1 MNKKIMWILMVALF
15 ILPMMN
21 LPVCAGELTEDAG
34 PVLTDDDPE
43 PAVALDLDQV
53 VDDEGELEPDGE
65 PYYFNYGNID
75 TSGLAEGE
83 CYCKGCQGDTTGDLV
98 IPSTITDEHNHKVYT
113 VVGVEGFSG
122 KTGFTSVKFPEGLRV
137 IKSGAFSNCTG
148 LTGDLNIPDSV
159 TEIETDAFYGC
170 TGLTGKLKLPSN
182 LAKIGDRVFQNCA
195 FTGTLDLPKG
205 LKEIGSS
212 AFNGCS
218 GFTGTLVIPESV
230 NSLRG
235 SAFKGCTGF
244 KNTLTIPAAL
254 SVVGSEAFNGCTG
267 FTGLVISKGVT
278 TINSEAFLNCTGMT
292 GTLVLPD
299 TLTKINYGAFKN
311 CSFTGDLTIPEGITS
326 VADETFA
333 CPGIDGTLTIPQSV
347 TTVDTWTFSGM
358 LKVKRIINN
367 SDKRLLL
374 VPNFIDRND
383 KETFFLNTA
392 TQEKVYAI
400 NENDEINELPKGTF
414 LRNGEYKI
422 AVTGVS
428 LDRTTAEVNVDS
440 TITLVPTVIP
450 ADATDKSVT
459 WKSNNEAIATV
470 TSGGVVKGV
479 SAGTAVITV
488 TTVDGNKTAT
498 CTVTVKDNKPAVIK
512 VEGISLDKTSAE
524 LKIGGTVTLTPTVT
538 PSNATDKSVTWK
550 SSNNGIATVTAGG
563 VVKGV
568 SAGTANI
575 TVTTTDGGKA
585 ATCSV
590 TVRSDD
596 PEVIKVTGVS
606 IKKSATIIKGKK
618 LTLKATIT
626 PADATN
632 KQVAWKSS
640 KTTVA
645 TVSKNG
651 VVKAKKAGKATI
663 TVTTVD
669 GNKTAKCKITVKNPI
684 KVRKISLNKKKATIK
699 KGETLKLKVKIKPS
713 DATNKEVTWKSSNKK
728 VATVDKNGK
737 VKGKKKG
744 TATITATARDGSK
757 KNAKCKITVK

>member
-1 MNKKIMWILMVALF
+1 MNKKIMWILMAALF

-21 LPVCAGELTEDAG
+21 LPVYADELDTDTEMEMI
-34 PVLTDDDPE
+34 TDTGIITEQEDVETD
-43 PAVALDLDQV
+43 ALDLDQV

-65 PYYFNYGNID
+65 PYYFNYDNID
-75 TSGLAEGE
+75 TSGDLAEGE
-83 CYCKGCQGDTTGDLV
+83 CYCKGCQGDPTGDLV
-98 IPSTITDEHNHKVYT
+98 IPSTITNELNHKVYT

-137 IKSGAFSNCTG
+137 IKSGAFQNCTG

-182 LAKIGDRVFQNCA
+182 LAKIGGRVFQNCG

-205 LKEIGSS
+205 LKEIGSG

-230 NSLRG
+230 NSLNG
-235 SAFKGCTGF
+235 SAFKECTGF
-244 KNTLTIPAAL
+244 KNTLTIPATL

-278 TINSEAFLNCTGMT
+278 TINSQAFLNCTGMT

-299 TLTKINYGAFKN
+299 TLTDINYGAFKN

-326 VADETFA
+326 VGDEAFA

-374 VPNFIDRND
+374 VPNFIDRDD

-400 NENDEINELPKGTF
+400 DENDEINELPKGTF

-422 AVTGVS
+422 A
-428 LDRTTAEVNVDS
+428 
-440 TITLVPTVIP
+440 
-450 ADATDKSVT
+450 
-459 WKSNNEAIATV
+459 
-470 TSGGVVKGV
+470 
-479 SAGTAVITV
+479 
-488 TTVDGNKTAT
+488 
-498 CTVTVKDNKPAVIK
+498 
-512 VEGISLDKTSAE
+512 
-524 LKIGGTVTLTPTVT
+524 
-538 PSNATDKSVTWK
+538 
-550 SSNNGIATVTAGG
+550 
-563 VVKGV
+563 
-568 SAGTANI
+568 
-575 TVTTTDGGKA
+575 
-585 ATCSV
+585 
-590 TVRSDD
+590 
-596 PEVIKVTGVS
+596 VTGVS

-684 KVRKISLNKKKATIK
+684 KVRKISLNKNKATIK

-713 DATNKEVTWKSSNKK
+713 DATNKAVTWKSSNKK